1 MKANIKNM
9 REGRK
14 VASNRKEK
22 AFSHQ
27 YTLCV
32 VVKGDVKE
40 VMQARI
46 YSTNSRN
53 YACVWISSTGKTP
66 YASGGGYAGGYGYH
80 RASAALSN
88 ALDDAGITLSEA
100 IDGRGESAM
109 EESLTA
115 IGKAL
120 GYRKMRIIRAHA

>member
-1 MKANIKNM
+1 MKADISKM

-14 VASNRKEK
+14 VASNRKEN

-27 YTLCV
+27 YTLCAIR
-32 VVKGDVKE
+32 KGEIKE
-40 VMQARI
+40 VLQARI

-53 YACVWISSTGKTP
+53 YACVWIFSTENTQ

-80 RASAALSN
+80 RPSAALSA
-88 ALDDAGITLSEA
+88 ALDDAGIVLSEA

-109 EESLTA
+109 EDALTA
-115 IGKAL
+115 IGRAL
-120 GYRKMRIIRAHA
+120 GYRKARIIRAHA